1 MGWTKEQ
8 TDAINARGRSI
19 IVSAAAGSGKTSV
32 LVERLI
38 RQLSDRENKI
48 PADRMI
54 VVTFTKDAAAEMK
67 QRLTAALAELIEKE
81 PENHWLNQ
89 QQLLLQSAK
98 ISTIH
103 SFCFELIRDNIQELE
118 LSGSFRIMDETE
130 TQLIVSKAISD
141 LVTEYYQK
149 DIQKTEKLYEQFCYK
164 DDNTIE
170 DLISDIYQF
179 SIDQTSGTV
188 SLVKSPVFI
197 DFSDKNSTLANSE
210 PTIVCGANGAIY
222 TKNFQIKKNLANEV
236 GGYLKS
242 IFDIN
247 DEFIYAIG
255 SSQKVIYKF
264 ENREGYKNISR
275 IHVSINVKDIF
286 DYSGQIFMIGNSID
300 PQTGS
305 SKLFLQRLI
314 L

>member
-1 MGWTKEQ
+1 MKITKIGGIGLNH
-8 TDAINARGRSI
+8 D
-19 IVSAAAGSGKTSV
+19 V
-32 LVERLI
+32 L
-38 RQLSDRENKI
+38 K
-48 PADRMI
+48 
-54 VVTFTKDAAAEMK
+54 
-67 QRLTAALAELIEKE
+67 
-81 PENHWLNQ
+81 
-89 QQLLLQSAK
+89 
-98 ISTIH
+98 
-103 SFCFELIRDNIQELE
+103 
-118 LSGSFRIMDETE
+118 
-130 TQLIVSKAISD
+130 VSKNGAYVFTGS
-141 LVTEYYQK
+141 
-149 DIQKTEKLYEQFCYK
+149 
-164 DDNTIE
+164 N
-170 DLISDIYQF
+170 ISDIYQF
-179 SIDQTSGTV
+179 SIDQTSGIV

>member
-1 MGWTKEQ
+1 
-8 TDAINARGRSI
+8 
-19 IVSAAAGSGKTSV
+19 
-32 LVERLI
+32 
-38 RQLSDRENKI
+38 
-48 PADRMI
+48 
-54 VVTFTKDAAAEMK
+54 
-67 QRLTAALAELIEKE
+67 
-81 PENHWLNQ
+81 
-89 QQLLLQSAK
+89 
-98 ISTIH
+98 
-103 SFCFELIRDNIQELE
+103 
-118 LSGSFRIMDETE
+118 
-130 TQLIVSKAISD
+130 
-141 LVTEYYQK
+141 
-149 DIQKTEKLYEQFCYK
+149 
-164 DDNTIE
+164 
-170 DLISDIYQF
+170 
-179 SIDQTSGTV
+179 
-188 SLVKSPVFI
+188 
-197 DFSDKNSTLANSE
+197 LANSE

-305 SKLFLQRLI
+305 SKLFLQRII